1 VAVEEALQDTS
12 RSTPEQRSRRRVAW
26 TAGLLQ
32 GLLSGTV
39 STIVISPGAPRTLK
53 DRLL

>member
-32 GLLSGTV
+32 GLSGTV